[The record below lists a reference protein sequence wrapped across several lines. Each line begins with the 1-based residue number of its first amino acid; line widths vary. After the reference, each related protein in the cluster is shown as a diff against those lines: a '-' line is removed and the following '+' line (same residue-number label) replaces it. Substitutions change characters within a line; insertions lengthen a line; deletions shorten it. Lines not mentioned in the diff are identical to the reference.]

1 MHEVLLSRVIRT
13 RDTLC
18 FAALP
23 PAPPPPL
30 PESLAL
36 KCEGCLKWKYLYGS
50 KMPEGHH

>member
-23 PAPPPPL
+23 AAPF
-30 PESLAL
+30 ESLAL
-36 KCEGCLKWKYLYGS
+36 ECEGCLKWKYLYGS